1 MRTALFRVLA
11 IIVLCSTTV
20 GVTTSFSTADTRD
33 AGHKPGDR
41 GN

>member
-1 MRTALFRVLA
+1 MGSALVRVLA
-11 IIVLCSTTV
+11 IIVLSTTAV
-20 GVTTSFSTADTRD
+20 ASTTSFSMADSRD

>member
-1 MRTALFRVLA
+1 MGSALLRVLA
-11 IIVLCSTTV
+11 IIVLCTTTV
-20 GVTTSFSTADTRD
+20 AATTSFSMGDPRD